1 MNIASH
7 GIEELIEEL
16 LALLDADAVR
26 LEITLSHLNNLR
38 AGVIKRDE
46 AGMEQLL
53 ETVRTEQDERDA
65 IEQKRNKLRQVA
77 AAAFGCA
84 AEEVNLSRIMEYLT
98 PVLCQQVAQRQRTL
112 MRLVEKLKIEYTATA
127 MLLNECSRF
136 NRMLLDS
143 IVGSRCKGVATYNA
157 SGQMKRPNGSG
168 FVAMQF

>member
-1 MNIASH
+1 MNSINS

-26 LEITLSHLNNLR
+26 LGITLSHLNNLR

-46 AGMEQLL
+46 AAMAQLL
-53 ETVRTEQDERDA
+53 ETIKSQQDDRDA
-65 IEQKRNKLRQVA
+65 IENKRSELRQIA
-77 AAAFGCA
+77 AAAFGCT
-84 AEEVNLSRIMEYLT
+84 AEEVNLSRIMEHVT
-98 PVLCQQVAQRQRTL
+98 PELRPQVAQRQQTL
-112 MRLVEKLKIEYTATA
+112 SRLVLKLKTEYTATA

-143 IVGSRCKGVATYNA
+143 IVGSRCKGVTTYNA
-157 SGQMKRPNGSG
+157 SGQMKRPNGSS